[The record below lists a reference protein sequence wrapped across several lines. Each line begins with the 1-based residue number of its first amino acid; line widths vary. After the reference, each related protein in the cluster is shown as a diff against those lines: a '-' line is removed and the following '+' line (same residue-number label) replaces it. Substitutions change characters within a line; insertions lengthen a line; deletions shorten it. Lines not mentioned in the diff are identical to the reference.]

1 MSIDSYSDYKK
12 TTIVVLYNIIDLLL
26 SKMVR
31 VCSIHSSI
39 SMVLQLQTLLPS
51 LMCTIDTSLFKLF
64 TKSAAE
70 ISKDCSSDCSS
81 SAILGK

>member
-39 SMVLQLQTLLPS
+39 SMVLQLQTLLCH
-51 LMCTIDTSLFKLF
+51 L
-64 TKSAAE
+64 
-70 ISKDCSSDCSS
+70 
-81 SAILGK
+81 